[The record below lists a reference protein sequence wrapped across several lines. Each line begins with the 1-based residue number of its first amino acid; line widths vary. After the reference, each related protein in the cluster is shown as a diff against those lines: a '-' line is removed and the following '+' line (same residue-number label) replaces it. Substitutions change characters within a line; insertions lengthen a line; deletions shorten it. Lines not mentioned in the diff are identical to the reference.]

1 MDERIVLLVGGTAPN
16 RKGQKMSVNTVSIN
30 AVADVSITSDASFQ
44 LSEVKEIPTNWDFSD
59 TKKVMINYIKLQ
71 TSLSVGNEYTDA
83 GFHHSFFIKFNLI
96 LKNGNV
102 GAHQKREWIKRSH
115 LVDLFGEN
123 LVADLELANVVALQ
137 NRLQELLGK
146 AGA

>member
-1 MDERIVLLVGGTAPN
+1 
-16 RKGQKMSVNTVSIN
+16 MSVNTVSIS
-30 AVADVSITSDASFQ
+30 AVADVSIQSDASFQ

-71 TSLSVGNEYTDA
+71 TNLSVGNEYTDA

-102 GAHQKREWIKRSH
+102 GAHQKTEWIKRTH
-115 LVDLFGEN
+115 LVELFGES
-123 LVADLELANVVALQ
+123 LVTDFESANVVALQ

>member
-1 MDERIVLLVGGTAPN
+1 
-16 RKGQKMSVNTVSIN
+16 MSVNTVTIN

-71 TSLSVGNEYTDA
+71 TNLSVGNEYTDA

-102 GAHQKREWIKRSH
+102 GAHQKTEWIKRSH

-123 LVADLELANVVALQ
+123 LVADFELANVVALQ

>member
-1 MDERIVLLVGGTAPN
+1 
-16 RKGQKMSVNTVSIN
+16 MSVNTVSIN
-30 AVADVSITSDASFQ
+30 AVADVSISSTAVFQ
-44 LSEVKEIPTNWDFSD
+44 LGEVKEIPLNWDFSD
-59 TKKVMINYIKLQ
+59 TKTAMVNYIKLE
-71 TSLSVGNEYTDA
+71 TRLSVGNEYTDA

-102 GAHQKREWIKRSH
+102 GAHQKTEWIKRSH
-115 LVDLFGEN
+115 LVELFGEN
-123 LVADLELANVVALQ
+123 LVVNFESANVVALQ